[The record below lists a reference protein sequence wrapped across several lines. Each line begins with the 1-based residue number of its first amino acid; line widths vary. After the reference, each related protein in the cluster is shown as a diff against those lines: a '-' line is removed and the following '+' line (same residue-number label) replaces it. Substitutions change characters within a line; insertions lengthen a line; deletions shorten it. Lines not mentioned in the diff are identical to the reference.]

1 MIGHVE
7 IWSKNGCPHCSRAKN
22 LLTTHGIP
30 FNEKI
35 LGVNFTKENLLESY
49 PTAKSYPV
57 IVVDGFYI
65 GGYTQL
71 ATKLN
76 EEFSD
81 PRQLLNEHA

>member
-7 IWSKNGCPHCSRAKN
+7 LWTKEGCPHCSRARN
-22 LLTTHGIP
+22 LLSTHGVS
-30 FNEKI
+30 FNEKV

-57 IVVDGFYI
+57 VVVDGFYI
-65 GGYTQL
+65 GGYSQL

-76 EEFSD
+76 EKFKD
-81 PRQLLNEHA
+81 PRQLLNE

>member
-7 IWSKNGCPHCSRAKN
+7 IYSKTSCPHCSRAKN
-22 LLTTHGIP
+22 LLKTHNIQ
-30 FNEKI
+30 FNESV
-35 LGVNFTKENLLESY
+35 LDVNFTREQLLEKFPS
-49 PTAKSYPV
+49 AKTFPV

-71 ATKLN
+71 ATRLN

-81 PRQLLNEHA
+81 TRQLLNE